1 MFSTNGFE
9 LHVCPS
15 YYMDSAVIIGAS
27 LSEPHINGLSMV
39 YRTYVSHTSISAT
52 GVPGT
57 IIFACTYLHHTH
69 CVAQGKIW
77 LLPLTNVAEF
87 LCGALQ

>member
-39 YRTYVSHTSISAT
+39 YRTYISHTSISAS
-52 GVPGT
+52 GVPGP
-57 IIFACTYLHHTH
+57 IYICLHLSTLHAP
-69 CVAQGKIW
+69 CGKMW
-77 LLPLTNVAEF
+77 LLPLVNVAEF
-87 LCGALQ
+87 LCGVLQ